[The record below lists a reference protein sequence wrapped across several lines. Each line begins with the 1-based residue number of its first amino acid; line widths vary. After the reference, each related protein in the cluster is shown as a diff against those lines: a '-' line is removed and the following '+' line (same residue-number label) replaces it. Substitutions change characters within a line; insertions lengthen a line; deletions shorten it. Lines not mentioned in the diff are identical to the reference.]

1 MTVPCRLAWLVPF
14 LIVCGE
20 YDRRATLT
28 AEGMMKP
35 TRVLNNLTV
44 VEQHITGEA
53 TAGAR
58 NRHKFSVKISG
69 VTALLSS
76 VTGALFSRCL
86 DTLLIWQQR
95 SRARR
100 ELSHLLSLDDR
111 TLADIGVSRSQV
123 KFEAGK
129 RFWQPPGPVTYTSAP
144 WRSSCEKEPCS
155 PAPSLGE
162 GR

>member
-1 MTVPCRLAWLVPF
+1 
-14 LIVCGE
+14 
-20 YDRRATLT
+20 
-28 AEGMMKP
+28 MKP
-35 TRVLNNLTV
+35 TRVLSNLTV

-86 DTLLIWQQR
+86 HAVVIWWQHH
-95 SRARR
+95 RARR

-123 KFEAGK
+123 KYEAGK
-129 RFWQPPGPVTYTSAP
+129 RFWQLPEPVTYKSAS
-144 WRSSCEKEPCS
+144 WRSSCEREPCS
-155 PAPSLGE
+155 PAPSSGE